1 MRICYTDFH
10 SVDPT
15 DQLMSA
21 THERIRMETGRV
33 PRQISLGDTAYP
45 ANLREIQ
52 TPPGRL
58 YVRGALAEDDALA
71 VAIVGARAATPYGVA
86 VAERLAADLAARGV
100 TVVSGLARGI
110 DSAAHR
116 GALRAGGRTI
126 AVLGSGVDV
135 IYPPENRRLAKDIET
150 SGALVSQFAPGT
162 RPLAGYF
169 PARNRV
175 IAGLSLGVVV
185 VEAAEKSGSLITAGL
200 AGELGREVMAVP
212 GLLTSPQSV
221 GAHRLIQDGAALIQS
236 WEDIVGQLPLHW
248 RDRVRPLKA
257 LSATV
262 ARAEDGSTNH
272 LAHGQHAER
281 HVEDESES
289 TLSLLRI
296 IGEEPVGIDSIIER
310 SGMAAGRASAVLV
323 TLEVEGRIRQL
334 DGKRFV
340 QVRLG

>member
-1 MRICYTDFH
+1 MTVCYTDFH
-10 SVDPT
+10 SVEPT
-15 DQLMSA
+15 DAAMNA
-21 THERIRMETGRV
+21 TSERIRTETGRAPTQV
-33 PRQISLGDTAYP
+33 ALGDTAYP
-45 ANLREIQ
+45 ANLREIHA
-52 TPPGRL
+52 PPERL
-58 YVRGALAEDDALA
+58 YVRGALTADDALA
-71 VAIVGARAATPYGVA
+71 VAIVGSRAATPYGLA
-86 VAERLAADLAARGV
+86 VAERLGADLAARGV

-135 IYPPENRRLAKDIET
+135 IYPPENRPLAGEIEAR
-150 SGALVSQFAPGT
+150 GALVSQFVAGT

-185 VEAAEKSGSLITAGL
+185 VEAASRSGSLITAGL

-212 GLLTSPQSV
+212 GPLTSPQGV
-221 GAHRLIQDGAALIQS
+221 GAHRLIQDGAALIQG
-236 WEDIVGQLPLHW
+236 WEDVVGQLPLRW
-248 RDRVRPLKA
+248 RDRVRA
-257 LSATV
+257 LPSSGEGGEPGPEDD
-262 ARAEDGSTNH
+262 AET
-272 LAHGQHAER
+272 A
-281 HVEDESES
+281 
-289 TLSLLRI
+289 SLLRI

-310 SGMAAGRASAVLV
+310 AGMAAGRASGLLV